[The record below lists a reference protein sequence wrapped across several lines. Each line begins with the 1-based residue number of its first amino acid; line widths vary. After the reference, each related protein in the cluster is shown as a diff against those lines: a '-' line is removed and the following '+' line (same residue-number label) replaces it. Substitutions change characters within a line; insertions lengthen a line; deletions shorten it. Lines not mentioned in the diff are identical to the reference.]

1 MKTIPIL
8 ISENNDDEIQS
19 LDFKDDYQ
27 SKLSTVSQKVVNV
40 STDSV
45 KNGVAKIIDSFSD
58 ILCETK
64 IKNEDYYIDEFEINL
79 NVGAGG
85 EVSILSVSGNANV
98 TSSVKVKI
106 KRKELNHDS

>member
-8 ISENNDDEIQS
+8 ISENNDEVQT
-19 LDFKDDYQ
+19 LDFKDDFQ
-27 SKLSTVSQKVVNV
+27 SKLSSVSHKVVDV
-40 STDSV
+40 STDAV
-45 KNGVAKIIDSFSD
+45 KSGVAKIIDSFSD

-106 KRKELNHDS
+106 KRKELNCDS